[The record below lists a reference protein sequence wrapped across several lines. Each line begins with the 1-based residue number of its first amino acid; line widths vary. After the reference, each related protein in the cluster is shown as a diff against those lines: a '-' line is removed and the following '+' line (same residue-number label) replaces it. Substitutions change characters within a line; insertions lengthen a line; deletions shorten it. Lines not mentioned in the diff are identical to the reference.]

1 MERIEVYSSRLLQRQ
16 ERTYIPISVSPKRRE
31 RGKSVWG
38 VRPFSTMRISWEPSY
53 SSTQGLVLSYE
64 ELACCFLHRGHLQI
78 SISWRVA
85 HLRYCHYLCG
95 KKEEFLILVFP
106 RAVEQGASVQKPLFC
121 CLQMRGCF
129 VYCHRLCNSHC
140 KSTEQINVSP
150 ATRDA
155 PLVRLARSRAL
166 FCSSQTLSLPSRCE
180 VR

>member
-121 CLQMRGCF
+121 CLQMRQ
-129 VYCHRLCNSHC
+129 V
-140 KSTEQINVSP
+140 VSFMVIGP
-150 ATRDA
+150 ATLFASSLNRSTCS
-155 PLVRLARSRAL
+155 PL
-166 FCSSQTLSLPSRCE
+166 QEKHPS
-180 VR
+180 